1 MSWNEGTPNDQV
13 SDKQNSTLPPS
24 PPPGIIIVEL
34 RRLDFGEGES
44 PQVPCQLACF
54 GCSGM
59 EDDTV
64 QLKASL
70 NNVAIEAGVSVG
82 CVSDDYVGEMVRFG
96 AGELHVVAAI
106 MGGIAAQ
113 EAIKLLTCQFIP
125 LKGTLIYNGMSG
137 TSLVL

>member
-1 MSWNEGTPNDQV
+1 
-13 SDKQNSTLPPS
+13 
-24 PPPGIIIVEL
+24 
-34 RRLDFGEGES
+34 
-44 PQVPCQLACF
+44 
-54 GCSGM
+54 M